1 MTHSSICL
9 TIPPMG
15 EWKPVSAQEVGD
27 MIEDQTNYK
36 PDLFEAAVMA
46 EAMGKEM
53 IKHLKEGG
61 IPCLAKVN
69 EDGTE
74 ADVVPTMEKDQL
86 KSLWRVFTN
95 MTEEEMEE
103 QIDKSGLY
111 KVD

>member
-1 MTHSSICL
+1 M
-9 TIPPMG
+9 
-15 EWKPVSAQEVGD
+15 EKWRPVSTQEVGD
-27 MIEDQTNYK
+27 MFEDQAGYT

-46 EAMGKEM
+46 EAIGEEL

-61 IPCLAKVN
+61 IPCLAKVS

-95 MTEEEMEE
+95 MTEEEM
-103 QIDKSGLY
+103 DKRIGDSGLY
-111 KVD
+111 KGD